1 MSLSSDVALGVR
13 VVRGVAYRPVTL
25 RALAPTAGG
34 RVADAIRSGGKVGGA
49 DLVSLAVSIGAGTY
63 TPPPPPQPVVP
74 PQTALEGLAEN
85 KAVGAV
91 VSLAQGD
98 VGGAIGGIASA
109 AVEPILGVIDT
120 AQMALA
126 QGARQ
131 LRGNAAARAKAM
143 DEARQNFRQR
153 EGDGLDGAV
162 SDDRGRNEGLA
173 PSSKEVT
180 T

>member
-120 AQMALA
+120 ARWLWHKARDNYEEMLPLA
-126 QGARQ
+126 QKQWMKHAKIFGSEKATG
-131 LRGNAAARAKAM
+131 LMGPYPTTAAEMKGWPHPQKR
-143 DEARQNFRQR
+143 
-153 EGDGLDGAV
+153 
-162 SDDRGRNEGLA
+162 
-173 PSSKEVT
+173 
-180 T
+180 